1 MTMSQNPVVLTKASI
16 DAGSEEVVDA
26 NVHVVNAMYGKLLDA
41 GEISPVALGS
51 YYVDFYVTQSL
62 EGGFAQYVFTADREE
77 VDPLIREGL
86 AGMGA
91 TAHLELF
98 NRTVETFDA
107 LSEGDEERYLDG
119 DLDAEEESTD
129 AVRTIEELD
138 GEFEELFETEN
149 ITALNAAWLLAQ
161 EGLLV
166 LNDEELDA
174 YIERQVALIPN
185 LEERQAAADEDA
197 LEDAP
202 DFEVIIRE
210 LCDIAGYTLQKITM
224 GDPNHMHD
232 GEKTLAWHFT
242 TDHGDFIMVEDDDE
256 AFMINPETQ
265 EIVAAVEFEEV
276 EFEEADDD
284 EMIDA

>member
-41 GEISPVALGS
+41 GEIAPAALGS

-62 EGGFAQYVFTADREE
+62 EGGFAQYVFTADRDE

-98 NRTVETFDA
+98 NRTVAAFDA
-107 LSEGDEERYLDG
+107 LSEEDEERYLDG
-119 DLDAEEESTD
+119 DLDTEEESND

-149 ITALNAAWLLAQ
+149 ITALNAAWLLSQ

-166 LNDEELDA
+166 LDDEELDA

-185 LEERQAAADEDA
+185 LEERQAAADEEA

-210 LCDIAGYTLQKITM
+210 LCDIAGYALQKITM
-224 GDPNHMHD
+224 GDPNYMHD

-242 TDHGDFIMVEDDDE
+242 TDHGDFIMVEDDEE

-265 EIVAAVEFEEV
+265 EIVAAVEFEE
-276 EFEEADDD
+276 ADDD

>member
-1 MTMSQNPVVLTKASI
+1 MTTSQNPVVLTTASI
-16 DAGSEEVVDA
+16 EAGSEEVVNA

-41 GEISPVALGS
+41 GEIAPVALRS

-62 EGGFAQYVFTADREE
+62 EGGFAQYVFTADRDE

-98 NRTVETFDA
+98 NRTVEAFDA
-107 LSEGDEERYLDG
+107 MSEEDEERYLDG
-119 DLDAEEESTD
+119 DVDADDESSD
-129 AVRTIEELD
+129 AVRTMEELD

-161 EGLLV
+161 DSLLV
-166 LNDEELDA
+166 LDDDELTA
-174 YIERQVALIPN
+174 YIDRQVALIPN
-185 LEERQAAADEDA
+185 LEARQAAADEEA

-210 LCDIAGYTLQKITM
+210 LCDIAGYALQKITM
-224 GDPNHMHD
+224 GDPNYLHH
-232 GEKTLAWHFT
+232 GEKTLAWHFS
-242 TDHGDFIMVEDDDE
+242 TDHGDFLMVEEDDE

-265 EIVAAVEFEEV
+265 EIIAAVEFEEV
-276 EFEEADDD
+276 DDD
-284 EMIDA
+284 EMVEA

>member
-26 NVHVVNAMYGKLLDA
+26 NVYVVNAMYGKLLDA
-41 GEISPVALGS
+41 GEIAPAALGS

-62 EGGFAQYVFTADREE
+62 EGGFAQYVFTADRDE

-98 NRTVETFDA
+98 NRTVEAFDA
-107 LSEGDEERYLDG
+107 LSDEDEERYLDG

-129 AVRTIEELD
+129 GVRTIEELD

-149 ITALNAAWLLAQ
+149 ITALNAAWLLRQ

-166 LNDEELDA
+166 LDEEELDA

-185 LEERQAAADEDA
+185 LEERQAAADEEA

-224 GDPNHMHD
+224 GDPNYMHD

-242 TDHGDFIMVEDDDE
+242 TDHGDFIMVEDDEE

-265 EIVAAVEFEEV
+265 EIVAAVEFEE
-276 EFEEADDD
+276 ADDD

>member
-1 MTMSQNPVVLTKASI
+1 MTTSQNPVVLTTASI
-16 DAGSEEVVDA
+16 EAGSEEVVNA

-41 GEISPVALGS
+41 GEIAPVALRS

-62 EGGFAQYVFTADREE
+62 EGGFAQYVFTADRDE

-98 NRTVETFDA
+98 NRTVEVFDA
-107 LSEGDEERYLDG
+107 MSEEDEERYLDG
-119 DLDAEEESTD
+119 DVDADDESSD
-129 AVRTIEELD
+129 AVRTMEELD

-161 EGLLV
+161 DGLLV
-166 LNDEELDA
+166 LDDDELTA
-174 YIERQVALIPN
+174 YIDRQVALIPN
-185 LEERQAAADEDA
+185 LEERQAAADEEA

-210 LCDIAGYTLQKITM
+210 LCDIAGYALQKITM
-224 GDPNHMHD
+224 GDPNYVHN
-232 GEKTLAWHFT
+232 GEKTLAWHFS
-242 TDHGDFIMVEDDDE
+242 TDHGDFLMVEEDDE

-276 EFEEADDD
+276 DDD
-284 EMIDA
+284 EMIEA

>member
-16 DAGSEEVVDA
+16 DVGSEEVVDA

-41 GEISPVALGS
+41 GEIAPAALGS

-62 EGGFAQYVFTADREE
+62 EGGFAQYVFTADRDE

-98 NRTVETFDA
+98 NRTVEAFDA
-107 LSEGDEERYLDG
+107 LSDEDEERYLDG

-149 ITALNAAWLLAQ
+149 ITALNAAWLLRQ

-166 LNDEELDA
+166 LDDEELDA

-185 LEERQAAADEDA
+185 LEERQAAADEEA

-224 GDPNHMHD
+224 GDPNYIND

-242 TDHGDFIMVEDDDE
+242 TDHGDFIMVEDDEE

-265 EIVAAVEFEEV
+265 EIVAAVEFEE
-276 EFEEADDD
+276 ADDD

>member
-26 NVHVVNAMYGKLLDA
+26 NVYVVNAMYGKLLDA
-41 GEISPVALGS
+41 GEIAPAALGS

-62 EGGFAQYVFTADREE
+62 EGGFAQYVFTADRDE
-77 VDPLIREGL
+77 VDPLIRGGL

-98 NRTVETFDA
+98 NRTVAAFEA
-107 LSEGDEERYLDG
+107 LSDEDEERYLDG
-119 DLDAEEESTD
+119 DLDTEEESNE

-149 ITALNAAWLLAQ
+149 ITALNAAWLLRQ

-166 LNDEELDA
+166 LDEEELDA

-185 LEERQAAADEDA
+185 LEERQAAADEEA

-210 LCDIAGYTLQKITM
+210 LCGMAGYTLQKITM
-224 GDPNHMHD
+224 GDPNYMHD

-242 TDHGDFIMVEDDDE
+242 TDHGDFIMVEDDEE
-256 AFMINPETQ
+256 AFMINPESQ
-265 EIVAAVEFEEV
+265 EIVAAVEFEE
-276 EFEEADDD
+276 ADDE

>member
-1 MTMSQNPVVLTKASI
+1 MTKSQNPVVLTQASI
-16 DAGSEEVVDA
+16 EAGSEEVVDG
-26 NVHVVNAMYGKLLDA
+26 NVYVVNAMYGKLLDA
-41 GEISPVALGS
+41 GEIAPAALGS

-62 EGGFAQYVFTADREE
+62 EGGFAQYVFTADRDE

-91 TAHLELF
+91 NAHLELF
-98 NRTVETFDA
+98 NRTVAAFDA
-107 LSEGDEERYLDG
+107 LSDEDEERYLDG
-119 DLDAEEESTD
+119 DLDTEEESND

-149 ITALNAAWLLAQ
+149 ITALNAAWLLSQ

-166 LNDEELDA
+166 LDEEELDA

-185 LEERQAAADEDA
+185 LEERQAAADEEA

-210 LCDIAGYTLQKITM
+210 LCDIAGYALQKITM
-224 GDPNHMHD
+224 GDPNYMHD

-265 EIVAAVEFEEV
+265 EIVAAVEFEES
-276 EFEEADDD
+276 DDD

>member
-41 GEISPVALGS
+41 GEIAPAALGS

-62 EGGFAQYVFTADREE
+62 EGGFAQYVFTADRDE

-98 NRTVETFDA
+98 NRTVAAFDA
-107 LSEGDEERYLDG
+107 LSEEDEERYLDG
-119 DLDAEEESTD
+119 DLDTEEESTD

-149 ITALNAAWLLAQ
+149 ITALNAAWLLSQ

-166 LNDEELDA
+166 LDDEELDA

-185 LEERQAAADEDA
+185 LEERQAAADEEA

-224 GDPNHMHD
+224 GDPNYMHD

-242 TDHGDFIMVEDDDE
+242 TDHGDFIMVEDDEE

-265 EIVAAVEFEEV
+265 EIVAAVEFEE
-276 EFEEADDD
+276 ADDD

>member
-1 MTMSQNPVVLTKASI
+1 MTKSQNPVVLTQASI
-16 DAGSEEVVDA
+16 EAGSEEVVDA

-41 GEISPVALGS
+41 GEIAPAALGS

-62 EGGFAQYVFTADREE
+62 EGGFAQYVFTADRDE

-91 TAHLELF
+91 NAHLELF
-98 NRTVETFDA
+98 NRTVAAFDA
-107 LSEGDEERYLDG
+107 LSEEDEERYLDG
-119 DLDAEEESTD
+119 DLDTEEESND

-149 ITALNAAWLLAQ
+149 ITALNAAWLLSQ

-166 LNDEELDA
+166 LDDEELDA

-185 LEERQAAADEDA
+185 LEERQAAADEEA

-210 LCDIAGYTLQKITM
+210 LCDIAGYALQKITM
-224 GDPNHMHD
+224 GDPNYMHD

-242 TDHGDFIMVEDDDE
+242 TDHGDFIMVEDDEE

-265 EIVAAVEFEEV
+265 EIVAAVEFEE
-276 EFEEADDD
+276 ADDD

>member
-26 NVHVVNAMYGKLLDA
+26 NVYVVNAMYGKLLDA
-41 GEISPVALGS
+41 GEIAPAALGS

-62 EGGFAQYVFTADREE
+62 EGGFAQYVFTADRDE

-98 NRTVETFDA
+98 NRTVAAFDA
-107 LSEGDEERYLDG
+107 LSDEDEERYLDG
-119 DLDAEEESTD
+119 DLDTEEESND

-149 ITALNAAWLLAQ
+149 ITALNAAWLLRQ
-161 EGLLV
+161 DGLLV
-166 LNDEELDA
+166 LDEEELDA
-174 YIERQVALIPN
+174 YIQRQVALIPN
-185 LEERQAAADEDA
+185 LEERQAAADEEA

-202 DFEVIIRE
+202 DFEIIIRE

-224 GDPNHMHD
+224 GDPNYMHD

-242 TDHGDFIMVEDDDE
+242 TDHGDFIMVEEEDE

-265 EIVAAVEFEEV
+265 EIVAAVEFEE
-276 EFEEADDD
+276 ADDD

>member
-1 MTMSQNPVVLTKASI
+1 MTTSQNPVVLTKASI
-16 DAGSEEVVDA
+16 EAGSEEVVDA

-98 NRTVETFDA
+98 NRTAEAFDA
-107 LSEGDEERYLDG
+107 LSEEDEERYLDG
-119 DLDAEEESTD
+119 DLDADDESTD
-129 AVRTIEELD
+129 AVRTMEELD

-161 EGLLV
+161 EGLLA
-166 LNDEELDA
+166 LDEEELAA
-174 YIERQVALIPN
+174 YIERQVSLIPN
-185 LEERQAAADEDA
+185 LEERQAAADEEA
-197 LEDAP
+197 LADAP
-202 DFEVIIRE
+202 DFEIIIRE
-210 LCDIAGYTLQKITM
+210 LCDIAGYALQKITM
-224 GDPNHMHD
+224 GDPNYKHN
-232 GEKTLAWHFT
+232 GEKTLAWHFA
-242 TDHGDFIMVEDDDE
+242 TDHGDFLMVEDDDE

-265 EIVAAVEFEEV
+265 EIVAAVEFEE
-276 EFEEADDD
+276 ADDD
-284 EMIDA
+284 EMIEA

>member
-107 LSEGDEERYLDG
+107 LSEEDEERYLDG

-161 EGLLV
+161 KGLLV
-166 LNDEELDA
+166 VDDEELDA

-224 GDPNHMHD
+224 GDPNYMHD

-265 EIVAAVEFEEV
+265 EIVAAVEFEE
-276 EFEEADDD
+276 ADDD

>member
-16 DAGSEEVVDA
+16 DAGSEEVVDT

-41 GEISPVALGS
+41 GEIAPAALGS

-62 EGGFAQYVFTADREE
+62 EGGFAQYVFTADRDE

-98 NRTVETFDA
+98 NRTVEAFDA
-107 LSEGDEERYLDG
+107 LSEEDEERYLDG
-119 DLDAEEESTD
+119 DLDTEEESTD

-149 ITALNAAWLLAQ
+149 VTALNAAWLLRQ
-161 EGLLV
+161 EGLMV
-166 LNDEELDA
+166 LDEEELDA

-185 LEERQAAADEDA
+185 LEERQAAADEEA

-224 GDPNHMHD
+224 GDPNHVHD

-242 TDHGDFIMVEDDDE
+242 TDHGDFIMVEDDEE

-265 EIVAAVEFEEV
+265 EIVAAVEFEE
-276 EFEEADDD
+276 ADDD

>member
-16 DAGSEEVVDA
+16 DAGSEEVVDT

-41 GEISPVALGS
+41 GEIAPAALGS

-62 EGGFAQYVFTADREE
+62 EGGFAQYVFTADRDE

-98 NRTVETFDA
+98 NRTVEAFDA
-107 LSEGDEERYLDG
+107 LSEEDEERYLDG
-119 DLDAEEESTD
+119 DLDTEEESTD

-149 ITALNAAWLLAQ
+149 ITALNAAWLLRQ
-161 EGLLV
+161 EGLMV
-166 LNDEELDA
+166 LDEEELDA
-174 YIERQVALIPN
+174 YIDRQVALIPN
-185 LEERQAAADEDA
+185 LEERQAAADEEA

-224 GDPNHMHD
+224 GDPNYMHD

-242 TDHGDFIMVEDDDE
+242 TDHGDFIMVEDEEE

-265 EIVAAVEFEEV
+265 EIVAAVEFEE
-276 EFEEADDD
+276 ADDD

>member
-16 DAGSEEVVDA
+16 DAGSEEVVNA
-26 NVHVVNAMYGKLLDA
+26 NVHVVNAMYGSLLDA
-41 GEISPVALGS
+41 GEIAPVALRS

-86 AGMGA
+86 SGMGA

-98 NRTVETFDA
+98 NRTVAAFDA
-107 LSEGDEERYLDG
+107 LSEEDVERYLDG

-129 AVRTIEELD
+129 GVRTIEELD

-149 ITALNAAWLLAQ
+149 ITALNAAWLLGQ

-166 LNDEELDA
+166 LDDEELAA

-185 LEERQAAADEDA
+185 LEERQAAADEEA

-210 LCDIAGYTLQKITM
+210 LCDIAGYTLHKITM
-224 GDPNHMHD
+224 GDPNYMHD
-232 GEKTLAWHFT
+232 GEKALAWHFT
-242 TDHGDFIMVEDDDE
+242 TDHGDFIMVEENDE

-265 EIVAAVEFEEV
+265 EIVAAVEFEE
-276 EFEEADDD
+276 EDDD

>member
-265 EIVAAVEFEEV
+265 EIVAAVEFEE
-276 EFEEADDD
+276 ADDD